1 MYAHGMCLLRGLV
14 KLVAM
19 NNLDMLKAY
28 DATKGQ
34 RSHLNL
40 YGMINSLERGKL
52 VTWMDLIPNEVVIWK
67 VFLDITYFY
76 TSESRG
82 IVPLKQ

>member
-1 MYAHGMCLLRGLV
+1 MLRGLV